1 MANVKD
7 LSHQKWN

>member
-7 LSHQKWN
+7 KMKGP